1 MKFAIVGLGRMGR
14 RHIHVAKSLGFE
26 IVGVYDLF
34 QGAIDETVKEFPELA
49 EKVFSSAEDLLSS
62 VRADLVAVSTTAPSH
77 CEYVCLAA
85 EHGAR
90 YILCEKPMA
99 ISLAQVDIMT
109 AACER
114 TGAMLAVNHQMQFM
128 EQYTCIKEKIE
139 SGDYGA
145 LRSITVHA
153 SNFGLAMNAI
163 HYFEM
168 FRYVTDE
175 SIAEVQCWIDDE
187 KVPNPRGAQYVDYSG
202 QLRGVSASGVRFY
215 LEAGGDLGH
224 GIQVIYGC
232 RNGQII
238 VDELAGVVRA
248 THREAEFSELP
259 TTRYGMP
266 AKTEQF
272 NIAPADVLAPT
283 AKVWQAMIAGSAYPD
298 AAKGR
303 HAMEVL
309 VAAYLSGENDAN
321 VVRVDKALP
330 LDIEFKWA

>member
-26 IVGVYDLF
+26 VVGVYDLF
-34 QGAIDETVKEFPELA
+34 QGAIDETLKEFPELA
-49 EKVFSSAEDLLSS
+49 GKVFSSAEQLLEST
-62 VRADLVAVSTTAPSH
+62 RADLVAVSTTAPSH

-85 EHGAR
+85 AHGAR

-99 ISLAQVDIMT
+99 ISLAQVDVMT
-109 AACER
+109 AACEKA
-114 TGAMLAVNHQMQFM
+114 GAMLAVNHQMQFM
-128 EQYTCIKEKIE
+128 EQYTRIKEMIE
-139 SGDYGA
+139 SGGYGA

-153 SNFGLAMNAI
+153 SNFGLAMNAV

-168 FRYVTDE
+168 FRYVTGE
-175 SIAEVQCWIDDE
+175 LLEEVQCWIDDE
-187 KVPNPRGAQYVDYSG
+187 KVPNPRGAQYADYSG
-202 QLRGVSASGVRFY
+202 QLRGVSASGIRFN

-238 VDELAGVVRA
+238 VDELAGAVRA
-248 THREAEFSELP
+248 IRRETEYADLP

-266 AKTEQF
+266 AMVEQF
-272 NIAPADVLAPT
+272 NIAPADVISPT
-283 AKVWQAMIAGSAYPD
+283 AEVWRAMIAGSDYPD

-303 HAMEVL
+303 HAMAVL
-309 VAAYLSGENDAN
+309 VAAYFSGENGAS
-321 VVRVDKALP
+321 VVRVDESLP
-330 LDIEFKWA
+330 RDIEFKWA